1 MNKIFEKLIEKSC
14 KNNALIYGKSLTDLT
29 KDDMHI
35 LSGFHTSD
43 VDMIVLNDD
52 YFCGI
57 RADHFVIEFGSSEHY
72 KGDLILITANHKG
85 SRSLT
90 LIDISNEA

>member
-1 MNKIFEKLIEKSC
+1 MNKILAKLIEKSC
-14 KNNALIYGKSLTDLT
+14 KNNALFCGKSLTELT

-57 RADHFVIEFGSSEHY
+57 RANHFVIEFGQSEY
-72 KGDLILITANHKG
+72 YEGDLVLITANHQG
-85 SRSLT
+85 TRALT

>member
-1 MNKIFEKLIEKSC
+1 MTKIFEKLIEKSC
-14 KNNALIYGKSLTDLT
+14 KNNALFCGKSLTELT

-57 RADHFVIEFGSSEHY
+57 RANHFVIEFGQSEY
-72 KGDLILITANHKG
+72 YEGDLVLITANHKG
-85 SRSLT
+85 TRALT

>member
-1 MNKIFEKLIEKSC
+1 MNKILAKLIEKSC
-14 KNNALIYGKSLTDLT
+14 KNNALFCGKSLTELT

-57 RADHFVIEFGSSEHY
+57 RANHFVIEFGQSEY
-72 KGDLILITANHKG
+72 YEGDLVLITANHKG
-85 SRSLT
+85 TRALT

>member
-1 MNKIFEKLIEKSC
+1 MNKILEKLIEQAC
-14 KNNALIYGKSLTDLT
+14 KNNALFCGKSLTELT

-57 RADHFVIEFGSSEHY
+57 RANHFVIEFGQSEY
-72 KGDLILITANHKG
+72 YEGDLVLITANHKG
-85 SRSLT
+85 TRALT

>member
-1 MNKIFEKLIEKSC
+1 MNKILAKLIEKSC
-14 KNNALIYGKSLTDLT
+14 KNNALFCGKSLTELT

-57 RADHFVIEFGSSEHY
+57 RANHFVIEIGQSEY
-72 KGDLILITANHKG
+72 YEGDLVLITANHKG
-85 SRSLT
+85 TRALT